1 MSSIKLTADSGGG
14 TFEIK
19 APSSS
24 GNTRVLTLPDTGN
37 ITLPDTNGIKYADSW
52 RVNTEFTASAGSNDV
67 TANWE
72 RDDTDFQ
79 LIGTGLSHNG
89 SGIFGFQETGKY
101 LFMNRFVAYQS
112 ATRRYVGTKLLISSN
127 GIGGSYTGV
136 TESFDAVSASGS
148 NSFATGGTTKVIDA
162 TSTNFY
168 FKIQTTVIDTTV
180 FDCSSTQNRFNF
192 IVIRLGDT

>member
-37 ITLPDTNGIKYADSW
+37 ITLPDTNGIKYVDSW

-72 RDDTDFQ
+72 RDDTNFE
-79 LIGTGLSHNG
+79 LIGTGLSQS
-89 SGIFGFQETGKY
+89 SGVFGFQETGKF
-101 LFMNRFVAYQS
+101 LIRNRFVAYQS
-112 ATRRYVGTKLLISSN
+112 SSRRYVGVQLLLSTN
-127 GIGGSYTGV
+127 GSGGSFSTV
-136 TESFDAVSASGS
+136 VESYDAISASGS
-148 NSFATGGTTKVIDA
+148 NAFAAGGGQKIIDA
-162 TSTNFY
+162 TTTDFY
-168 FKIQTTVIDTTV
+168 FKFRTIVIDSTV
-180 FDCSSTQNRFNF
+180 FDCNTAQNRFCF
-192 IVIRLGDT
+192 DVIKLGDT